1 MKQKKSYWRFVNFT
15 KLEKHIKEEKYMLTE
30 EQKKEIENLYN
41 YYWELYLKQQEEDAD
56 KKLYLGKL
64 SGMDDVL
71 SCLGYKTKMKYGLVK
86 KEEE

>member
-1 MKQKKSYWRFVNFT
+1 
-15 KLEKHIKEEKYMLTE
+15 MLTE
-30 EQKKEIENLYN
+30 EQKREIEDLYN
-41 YYWELYLKQQEEDAD
+41 YYWELYLEKKEEEDAD

>member
-1 MKQKKSYWRFVNFT
+1 MI
-15 KLEKHIKEEKYMLTE
+15 LGKHIKEEKYMLTE
-30 EQKKEIENLYN
+30 EQKKEIEELYN
-41 YYWELYLKQQEEDAD
+41 YYWELYLEKKEEDAD

>member
-1 MKQKKSYWRFVNFT
+1 MV

-30 EQKKEIENLYN
+30 EQKKEIEDLYN
-41 YYWELYLKQQEEDAD
+41 YYWELYLKQKEEDTD

-64 SGMDDVL
+64 SGMDDML
-71 SCLGYKTKMKYGLVK
+71 SCLGYKTKMKYGIVT

>member
-1 MKQKKSYWRFVNFT
+1 
-15 KLEKHIKEEKYMLTE
+15 MLTE
-30 EQKKEIENLYN
+30 EQKKKIEESYN

-64 SGMDDVL
+64 SGMDEML
-71 SCLGYKTKMKYGLVK
+71 SCLGYKTKMKYCLVL

>member
-1 MKQKKSYWRFVNFT
+1 MF
-15 KLEKHIKEEKYMLTE
+15 ELTE
-30 EQKKEIENLYN
+30 ELKKEIEDSYN
-41 YYWELYLKQQEEDAD
+41 YYWELYLEKKEEEDAD

>member
-1 MKQKKSYWRFVNFT
+1 
-15 KLEKHIKEEKYMLTE
+15 MLTE

-41 YYWELYLKQQEEDAD
+41 YYWELYLEKKEEEDAD

>member
-1 MKQKKSYWRFVNFT
+1 MV
-15 KLEKHIKEEKYMLTE
+15 KLEKHIKEERYMFELTE
-30 EQKKEIENLYN
+30 EIKKQIEDDYN
-41 YYWELYLKQQEEDAD
+41 YYWELYLKQQEEDTD

-64 SGMDDVL
+64 SGMDDIL

>member
-1 MKQKKSYWRFVNFT
+1 
-15 KLEKHIKEEKYMLTE
+15 MLTE
-30 EQKKEIENLYN
+30 EQKKEIEDLYN
-41 YYWELYLKQQEEDAD
+41 YYWELYLEKKEEEDAD

-71 SCLGYKTKMKYGLVK
+71 SCLGYKTKMKYGLVR

>member
-1 MKQKKSYWRFVNFT
+1 
-15 KLEKHIKEEKYMLTE
+15 MLTE
-30 EQKKEIENLYN
+30 EQKKEIEDSYN

-64 SGMDDVL
+64 LGMDDIL
-71 SCLGYKTKMKYGLVK
+71 FCLGYKTKMKYGLVK

>member
-1 MKQKKSYWRFVNFT
+1 MAKS
-15 KLEKHIKEEKYMLTE
+15 EKHIKEEKYMLTE
-30 EQKKEIENLYN
+30 EQKKEIEDLYN
-41 YYWELYLKQQEEDAD
+41 YYWELYLEKKEEDAD

-64 SGMDDVL
+64 SGMDEVL

>member
-1 MKQKKSYWRFVNFT
+1 MVKS
-15 KLEKHIKEEKYMLTE
+15 EKHIKEGKYMLTE
-30 EQKKEIENLYN
+30 EQKKEIEDLYN
-41 YYWELYLKQQEEDAD
+41 YYWELYLEKKEEDAD

>member
-1 MKQKKSYWRFVNFT
+1 MV

-30 EQKKEIENLYN
+30 EQKKEIEELYN
-41 YYWELYLKQQEEDAD
+41 YYWELYLEKKEEEDAD

>member
-1 MKQKKSYWRFVNFT
+1 MFT
-15 KLEKHIKEEKYMLTE
+15 LTE
-30 EQKKEIENLYN
+30 EIKKQIEDDYN

-64 SGMDDVL
+64 SGMDEML
-71 SCLGYKTKMKYGLVK
+71 SCLGYKTKMKYGLVL

>member
-1 MKQKKSYWRFVNFT
+1 MV

-30 EQKKEIENLYN
+30 EQKKEIEDLYN
-41 YYWELYLKQQEEDAD
+41 YYWELYLKQKEEDTD

-64 SGMDDVL
+64 SGMDDML

>member
-1 MKQKKSYWRFVNFT
+1 MF
-15 KLEKHIKEEKYMLTE
+15 TE
-30 EQKKEIENLYN
+30 EQKKEIEELYN
-41 YYWELYLKQQEEDAD
+41 YYWELYLEKKEEEDAD

-86 KEEE
+86 KEEEKWRRH

>member
-1 MKQKKSYWRFVNFT
+1 
-15 KLEKHIKEEKYMLTE
+15 MLTE
-30 EQKKEIENLYN
+30 EQKKEIEESYN

-64 SGMDDVL
+64 SGMEEVL
-71 SCLGYKTKMKYGLVK
+71 SCLGYKTKMKYGIVT

>member
-1 MKQKKSYWRFVNFT
+1 
-15 KLEKHIKEEKYMLTE
+15 MLTE
-30 EQKKEIENLYN
+30 EQKKEIEDSYN
-41 YYWELYLKQQEEDAD
+41 YYWELYLEKKEEEDAD